1 MNNHKATYTNRI
13 ENSSKIINAS
23 ARENIGA
30 GTIDIASNLGM
41 EAGDETAFK
50 VDISRIDEIYSVG
63 REYYSDKITS
73 SSLQWAYDHTPADKK
88 WNDFMVVRVNSEKVD

>member
-1 MNNHKATYTNRI
+1 MQ
-13 ENSSKIINAS
+13 

-50 VDISRIDEIYSVG
+50 VDISSIDESC
-63 REYYSDKITS
+63 
-73 SSLQWAYDHTPADKK
+73 
-88 WNDFMVVRVNSEKVD
+88 